1 MNKQEP
7 PRIDETDK
15 RILSILHTHGRIS
28 MTELGKQVH
37 LSGQAVKNRLER
49 LSEIGVV
56 NHYTVNINCPV
67 YGHKVHVLIRL
78 QLTTL
83 SVNQFTQLL
92 RSSQYHII
100 HYYKTTGAFPL
111 VLDAYFIDET
121 QLTEFL
127 HILDEFATYEIS
139 MIIDDQSLTLAETGV
154 TNN

>member
-1 MNKQEP
+1 MNKQP
-7 PRIDETDK
+7 APLIDDTDK
-15 RILSILHTHGRIS
+15 RILSILHSHGRIS
-28 MTELGKQVH
+28 MTELGKRVH

-78 QLTTL
+78 QLTSI
-83 SVNQFTQLL
+83 SVNQFTQKL

-111 VLDAYFIDET
+111 ILDAYFIDET

-139 MIIDDQSLTLAETGV
+139 MIVDDQSLALAETGV
-154 TNN
+154 TDE